1 MTHLSWPRPF
11 LSVTSYGYVG
21 IYRVINTFIEKEG
34 EEQSSICFPN
44 KNPGTEDVEIGA
56 CFSAASGEGARV
68 WDLLWGKGEGKCG
81 FGNQHYSSL
90 HLNCVFY
97 VHFHDLIWSSQTNPR
112 KKDEYLH
119 FRNEAPKVKCFCQT
133 EVSWDWNSD
142 QMTAEFKT
150 LACPTLPPTGREG
163 KCSFFSHWLWIWNLI
178 FKCLGSWRFVK
189 PDGQPRSKPCL

>member
-1 MTHLSWPRPF
+1 MTHLSWRRPF

-44 KNPGTEDVEIGA
+44 KNPGTGDVEIGA

-68 WDLLWGKGEGKCG
+68 WDLLLRKLWGKGEGKCG

-97 VHFHDLIWSSQTNPR
+97 VHSPDLIWSSQTTQEKR
-112 KKDEYLH
+112 MS
-119 FRNEAPKVKCFCQT
+119 
-133 EVSWDWNSD
+133 VSILETRLQRLNV
-142 QMTAEFKT
+142 
-150 LACPTLPPTGREG
+150 
-163 KCSFFSHWLWIWNLI
+163 
-178 FKCLGSWRFVK
+178 FVK
-189 PDGQPRSKPCL
+189 PRGEQRLELWSDDGWVQDPCLSHTASHRERRKVQLH